1 MNKQRLE
8 QLFSGLLVLSFFL
21 PWVDDGFI
29 SLSAMQYPGFVLGIS
44 GNGQAA
50 FLYALYL
57 IPVLAVAVILFS
69 FQGKNT
75 KVLSLVLGALSIVLG
90 GYILYEG
97 AFAFGSFI
105 AILAGLG
112 IVVTELKE
120 DWEHYISI
128 SSVSNVFQ
136 PFQISNDYLDKGND
150 NLDKGFLGHPIG
162 LRTLFLTEMWERM
175 SYYGMRALLVL
186 YMTGTITNF
195 NPGLGWTQMES
206 QAIYGIY
213 VGMVYF
219 MVVPGG
225 WIADNILGH
234 QKAVLYGAMIIALG
248 HFTLAIPV
256 EQTFFLGLI
265 FVVLGT
271 GLLKG
276 NISTIVGK
284 LYKED
289 DSRRE
294 SGYTIF
300 YMAINIGST
309 LGFLVCSYLGEKI
322 GWHWGFGAAGIGMSF
337 GVLQFIFSKKLLG
350 VAGINPNPMED
361 RRRAKLVLGTKVSL
375 GVMFVVI
382 ASGLL
387 GFYSIEP
394 RVFAENFSYFL
405 TVVAGLYFLYLF
417 FFAGLTSAEKR
428 NLLLLGL
435 LFIGAAAFW
444 SGFDQSASSLS
455 IFARDYTDLSVS
467 GYIIPVGWL
476 QFANPIFVVIFAPIF
491 AGIWTHLGRINLNP
505 ALPIKFALGL
515 VLMAVSFVIMLFAVE
530 LAMET
535 APVGMRWLILTYL
548 LQTWGELTLSPIG
561 LAAFS
566 RYSPKK
572 YIGQMFGL
580 WFLASA
586 IGGVLAGLLGGDAM
600 DAGLES
606 ISPVFNFMIKYYL
619 AIALI
624 LIVLSRFIKRPDSP
638 KSEDKEAAN

>member
-1 MNKQRLE
+1 MSN
-8 QLFSGLLVLSFFL
+8 
-21 PWVDDGFI
+21 
-29 SLSAMQYPGFVLGIS
+29 
-44 GNGQAA
+44 
-50 FLYALYL
+50 
-57 IPVLAVAVILFS
+57 
-69 FQGKNT
+69 
-75 KVLSLVLGALSIVLG
+75 
-90 GYILYEG
+90 
-97 AFAFGSFI
+97 
-105 AILAGLG
+105 
-112 IVVTELKE
+112 
-120 DWEHYISI
+120 
-128 SSVSNVFQ
+128 SSVS
-136 PFQISNDYLDKGND
+136 SDY
-150 NLDKGFLGHPIG
+150 LDKGFLGHPIG

-186 YMTGTITNF
+186 YMTGTVTNF

-248 HFTLAIPV
+248 HFTLAIPIQ
-256 EQTFFLGLI
+256 QTFFLGLI

-289 DSRRE
+289 DGRRE

-337 GVLQFIFSKKLLG
+337 GVLQFIYSKKLLG

-361 RRRAKLVLGTKVSL
+361 RRRAKLVLGTKISL
-375 GVMFVVI
+375 GVMVVVI

-394 RVFAENFSYFL
+394 RGFAENFSYFL

-428 NLLLLGL
+428 NLILLAL
-435 LFIGAAAFW
+435 LFVGAAAFW

-467 GYIIPVGWL
+467 GYIIPIGWL

-505 ALPIKFALGL
+505 ALPIKFAFGL
-515 VLMAVSFVIMLFAVE
+515 MLMAVSFVIMLFAVE

-586 IGGVLAGLLGGDAM
+586 IGGVMAGLLGGDAL

-624 LIVLSRFIKRPDSP
+624 LIVLSRFVKKPASP
-638 KSEDKEAAN
+638 NPEDETASN

>member
-1 MNKQRLE
+1 MSN
-8 QLFSGLLVLSFFL
+8 
-21 PWVDDGFI
+21 
-29 SLSAMQYPGFVLGIS
+29 
-44 GNGQAA
+44 
-50 FLYALYL
+50 
-57 IPVLAVAVILFS
+57 
-69 FQGKNT
+69 
-75 KVLSLVLGALSIVLG
+75 
-90 GYILYEG
+90 
-97 AFAFGSFI
+97 
-105 AILAGLG
+105 
-112 IVVTELKE
+112 
-120 DWEHYISI
+120 
-128 SSVSNVFQ
+128 SSVS
-136 PFQISNDYLDKGND
+136 SDY
-150 NLDKGFLGHPIG
+150 LDKGFLGHPIG

-186 YMTGTITNF
+186 YMTGTVTNF

-248 HFTLAIPV
+248 HFTLAIPIQ
-256 EQTFFLGLI
+256 QTFFLGLI

-337 GVLQFIFSKKLLG
+337 GVLQFIYSKKLLG

-361 RRRAKLVLGTKVSL
+361 RRRAKLVLGTKISL
-375 GVMFVVI
+375 GVMVVVI

-394 RVFAENFSYFL
+394 RGFAENFSYFL

-428 NLLLLGL
+428 NLILLAL
-435 LFIGAAAFW
+435 LFVGAAAFW

-467 GYIIPVGWL
+467 GYIIPIGWL

-505 ALPIKFALGL
+505 ALPIKFAFGL
-515 VLMAVSFVIMLFAVE
+515 MLMAVSFVIMLFAVE

-586 IGGVLAGLLGGDAM
+586 IGGVLAGLLGGDAL

-624 LIVLSRFIKRPDSP
+624 LIVLSRFIKKPASP
-638 KSEDKEAAN
+638 NPEDETASN